1 MGNLYTFA
9 LYGVVVLAVVVFV
22 LAFYAVLTRWLSE
35 RRQTRAS
42 KLRPRMRE
50 AVEGFLDGRVVAAD
64 AERELA
70 ADRKL
75 GLGVL
80 LGVASAR
87 SRDDQVRLRPLAER
101 FGYERQQLQALTHG
115 NPGRRANAAVHL
127 GYLGSD
133 AAGPAL
139 LAALHDEHLDVRLA
153 AAQALVQMRR
163 SVTVVPILR
172 ALALPGRWPLQ
183 RATELLYGF
192 GATAIA
198 PLRHLLA
205 QRTDAARAD
214 AERTSAENT
223 NTERTDAARTDAE
236 SSSADATVMPIVAIN
251 VLGLLGARDAAG
263 QVASWLDHSECEVRV
278 AAAKALGNMRQPMVV
293 DALLHALRDSDWQ
306 VRSMAAKSLG
316 RLGEP
321 RVIPALDG
329 ALGDPAWWVRYN
341 AAHAL
346 AELGGDG
353 LDALQRAL
361 STQSDPFA
369 RDISRQTLEERNLLL
384 EATS

>member
-1 MGNLYTFA
+1 MDNLYTFA
-9 LYGVVVLAVVVFV
+9 LYGVVVLGVVVLV
-22 LAFYAVLTRWLSE
+22 LASYAVLTRWLSE

-50 AVEGFLDGRVVAAD
+50 AVEGFLDGRMVAAD

-87 SRDDQVRLRPLAER
+87 SRGEQVRLRPLAER

-115 NPGRRANAAVHL
+115 NPGRRAKAAVHL

-133 AAGPAL
+133 AVGPAL

-192 GATAIA
+192 GAAAIA
-198 PLRHLLA
+198 PLRHILD
-205 QRTDAARAD
+205 QRTDAGRSD
-214 AERTSAENT
+214 AEPAI
-223 NTERTDAARTDAE
+223 
-236 SSSADATVMPIVAIN
+236 MPTVAIN
-251 VLGLLGARDAAG
+251 VLGLLGARDAAH
-263 QVASWLDHSECEVRV
+263 QVAEWLDHPEGEVRI
-278 AAAKALGNMRQPMVV
+278 AAAKALGNMREPTVA
-293 DALLHALRDSDWQ
+293 DALAHALRDSDWQ

-316 RLGEP
+316 RLGET
-321 RVIPALDG
+321 RVIPALDTV
-329 ALGDPAWWVRYN
+329 LGDPAWWVRYN

-353 LDALQRAL
+353 LDALRRAL
-361 STQSDPFA
+361 STQADPFA
-369 RDISRQTLEERNLLL
+369 RDISRQTLEERDLIP
-384 EATS
+384 EAAS